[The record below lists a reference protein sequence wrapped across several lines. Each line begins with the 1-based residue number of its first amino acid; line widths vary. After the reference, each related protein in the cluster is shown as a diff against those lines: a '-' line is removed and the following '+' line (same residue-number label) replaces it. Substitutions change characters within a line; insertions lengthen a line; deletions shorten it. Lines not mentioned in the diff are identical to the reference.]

1 MIVLFQNSKKW
12 KAEILAAQTAG
23 FEVAFFDWDALH
35 EGKLNQSLRLVPT
48 LETETQALLRCHT
61 LRPHMYEYLYYG
73 LLKRGVRLM
82 NDVGG
87 YTGGLLTQ
95 TRHHLQELLPDTFVT
110 LGQPFAN
117 ITRTAQD
124 ISHHFKNG
132 KLMLKGEWG
141 SAKYQR
147 TAPWDISNAG
157 DISEVTAAIKQ
168 LQHWQPLGSIIAT
181 KFEELRKVSPHRL
194 PFTGQHMYEEYRLFF
209 FKNKLVTIGN
219 YFEELPDYYQDRIS
233 AAEITALTLVASKVS
248 SSHFFVLD
256 VARKQDGSLM
266 VIETNPAEVSGFA
279 IRYASALYQGIQ
291 NILNNN
297 E

>member
-1 MIVLFQNSKKW
+1 M
-12 KAEILAAQTAG
+12 
-23 FEVAFFDWDALH
+23 FFDWDALH
-35 EGKLNQSLRLVPT
+35 EGKLNKCLRLVPNKQ
-48 LETETQALLRCHT
+48 TETQALLRCHV
-61 LRPHMYEYLYYG
+61 LPAHLYEYLYYG
-73 LLKRGVRLM
+73 LLKRGIKLV

-124 ISHHFKNG
+124 ISAHFGTG

-147 TAPWDISNAG
+147 TAPWDVGNAG
-157 DISEVTAAIKQ
+157 DISEVTAALKQ
-168 LQHWQPLGSIIAT
+168 LQHWQPTGGIIAT
-181 KFEELRKVSPHRL
+181 RFEELRKVSPHKL
-194 PFTGQHMYEEYRLFF
+194 PFTGQHMYEEHRLFF
-209 FKNKLVTIGN
+209 FKNELVTMGN

-233 AAEITALTLVASKVS
+233 EEEINELKQVASKIN

-256 VARKQDGSLM
+256 VARKENGELM

-279 IRYASALYQGIQ
+279 IRYANQLYKGIQ
-291 NILNNN
+291 KNVKQ
-297 E
+297 